1 MKKKKIKTQPQ
12 RPGKYAVDMATWQ
25 RSIQSRR
32 GPPPPEYT
40 CCHHL
45 SVARRHSLSQ
55 QMRGLSER
63 APQFLRDAG
72 EQGGSRHARL
82 WFLPTA
88 RTDRTGSLGARS
100 VAFGCWNFGRR
111 ATCAREGGVFLLGRA
126 KVLVLVSFF
135 VIRLF
140 WNLFEIIGL
149 RYKSVSLSTGTNI
162 SVLFMSKILQVWTR
176 VNLDRILL

>member
-1 MKKKKIKTQPQ
+1 
-12 RPGKYAVDMATWQ
+12 MATWQ

-88 RTDRTGSLGARS
+88 RTDRTGSLGASS

-111 ATCAREGGVFLLGRA
+111 ATCAQEGGVFLLGRA

-135 VIRLF
+135 VIMLF
-140 WNLFEIIGL
+140 WNLFEIIEKVIQKCVFVDWDKHQRL
-149 RYKSVSLSTGTNI
+149 VYVKDSSSLDQSQFRPYIIIYTKSLKVPCN
-162 SVLFMSKILQVWTR
+162 Q
-176 VNLDRILL
+176 